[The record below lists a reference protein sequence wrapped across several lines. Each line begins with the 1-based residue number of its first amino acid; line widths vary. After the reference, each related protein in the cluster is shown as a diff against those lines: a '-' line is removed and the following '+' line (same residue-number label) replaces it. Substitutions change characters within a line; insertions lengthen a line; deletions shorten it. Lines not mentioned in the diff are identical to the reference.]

1 MAIFED
7 LEMRPA
13 LTLKSLQNIFN
24 QICVLM
30 LFPSWDYSYYFS
42 SWYSGLLTVYVVHT
56 SSFQTSNQENQEI
69 SASEE
74 VILEE
79 ADPDG
84 KFLRLR
90 NKSGKVMLS

>member
-1 MAIFED
+1 
-7 LEMRPA
+7 
-13 LTLKSLQNIFN
+13 
-24 QICVLM
+24 M
-30 LFPSWDYSYYFS
+30 LSIP
-42 SWYSGLLTVYVVHT
+42 

-90 NKSGKVMLS
+90 NNSSKVMLW

>member
-1 MAIFED
+1 
-7 LEMRPA
+7 
-13 LTLKSLQNIFN
+13 
-24 QICVLM
+24 M
-30 LFPSWDYSYYFS
+30 LFSSLDYSFSFS

-84 KFLRLR
+84 KFLRLS
-90 NKSGKVMLS
+90 NNSSKVMLW

>member
-1 MAIFED
+1 
-7 LEMRPA
+7 
-13 LTLKSLQNIFN
+13 
-24 QICVLM
+24 M
-30 LFPSWDYSYYFS
+30 LSIP
-42 SWYSGLLTVYVVHT
+42 

-90 NKSGKVMLS
+90 NKSGKIWASDGGGNHKPPTEVVWKDQKSWGATDKVLLITAAGEKKGLKL